1 VGNREEAS
9 GVLTVMQIVLLL
21 LAIAGVASPGW
32 TKPSYLPTIQARWE
46 ASDLVCIG
54 NASVPRRTGVV
65 EVIDGANRDQLSA
78 DVELERCLKGTA
90 PSSSH
95 IVLLGDS
102 IASAKD
108 QSGVIGF
115 AYAGAPTG
123 FVHDG
128 RNLLFLRK
136 GSAPDEFLVTVPIY
150 QTEVPLADLAPAYPP
165 ETSAHFVKAILIRE
179 LESAILQT
187 TQSDPGTYPD
197 PTLGEDG
204 LLPDTAYVNLLLEY
218 LGKSEG
224 VAELSR
230 FSETA
235 PTSASRDIAV
245 MLFDRGQCKYEPQV
259 ISVLLDQ
266 SIPPW
271 KRGNAAVALGWYGSQ
286 AALDPLKW
294 VVSQPATT
302 EDQKQLRSEAQSS
315 VRSLKQRLKLEK

>member
-1 VGNREEAS
+1 
-9 GVLTVMQIVLLL
+9 MQIGLLL
-21 LAIAGVASPGW
+21 VAIAGVANPG
-32 TKPSYLPTIQARWE
+32 TSTLSYLPTIQARWE

-54 NASVPRRTGVV
+54 NASLPQRTGVV
-65 EVIDGANRDQLSA
+65 QVIDGANRDQLSA

-90 PSSSH
+90 PGSSH

-102 IASAKD
+102 IASARD

-115 AYAGAPTG
+115 AYAGPPIG
-123 FVHDG
+123 FVHHG

-136 GSAPDEFLVTVPIY
+136 GSAPDEFRVTVPIY
-150 QTEVPLADLAPAYPP
+150 QTEIPLADLAPTYPP
-165 ETSAHFVKAILIRE
+165 EMSAHFVKAILIRE
-179 LESAILQT
+179 LESAIVQT

-218 LGKSEG
+218 LNKSEG

-235 PTSASRDIAV
+235 PASASRDIAV
-245 MLFDRGQCKYEPQV
+245 MLLDRGQSQYEPQV
-259 ISVLLDQ
+259 IAVLLDQ
-266 SIPPW
+266 SVPPW
-271 KRGNAAVALGWYGSQ
+271 KRENAAIALGWYGSQ
-286 AALDPLKW
+286 AALDLLEW

-302 EDQKQLRSEAQSS
+302 EDRKQLRSEAQSS
-315 VRSLKQRLKLEK
+315 VRSLKQRLKLENELP